1 LKSANAWRCGGLGLP
16 FQAAAPSV
24 LRKTSLEHGL
34 FFRAKVQLEGF
45 EAAAM
50 PHLTDL
56 YRTASLVLRDLHEAE
71 DLIQETYLE
80 AWKSFHRFEL
90 GTNCRAWLFKIM
102 FHRLHHVRRR
112 LVKTSRVITI
122 DTSEGQPELAAQPS
136 VPQEIRDEDV
146 LRALE
151 KVAVE
156 FREVV
161 LLADVEEFSYK
172 EIAETLKIPVG
183 TVMSRLSRGRKLLR
197 QELAEVARSYGI
209 NPRTKQAGAADT
221 A

>member
-1 LKSANAWRCGGLGLP
+1 M
-16 FQAAAPSV
+16 
-24 LRKTSLEHGL
+24 
-34 FFRAKVQLEGF
+34 FFRAKVQLESF
-45 EAAAM
+45 EAAAL

-56 YRTASLVLRDLHEAE
+56 YRTALFLLRDPHEAE
-71 DLIQETYLE
+71 DLIQDTYLE

-102 FHRLHHVRRR
+102 FHRLHHARRR
-112 LVKTSRVITI
+112 LVKASRVTTI
-122 DTSEGQPELAAQPS
+122 DSPEGQDELAAEPV

-146 LRALE
+146 LNALE

-161 LLADVEEFSYK
+161 LLADVEEFSYR
-172 EIAETLKIPVG
+172 EIAETLKIPLG

-197 QELAEVARSYGI
+197 QELGEVARSYGI
-209 NPRTKQAGAADT
+209 SARTKQAGAAET